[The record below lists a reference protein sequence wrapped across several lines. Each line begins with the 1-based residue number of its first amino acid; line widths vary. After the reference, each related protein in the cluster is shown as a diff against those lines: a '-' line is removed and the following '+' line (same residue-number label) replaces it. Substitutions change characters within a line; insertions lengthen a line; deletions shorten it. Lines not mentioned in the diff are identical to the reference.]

1 MLDLFSALLSGG
13 LTTASVDKA
22 GKGNCGRNSQVFI
35 AFDPLKLNAPGFL
48 EQAIHETI
56 EQLKS
61 SIPANEGGEIF
72 YPGEQSL
79 KIRKENSELGIPV
92 DNGVWMRVKELAGR

>member
-13 LTTASVDKA
+13 LTTAGVDKA

-35 AFDPLKLNAPGFL
+35 AFDPLRLNAPGFL
-48 EQAIHETI
+48 EQAINETI

-61 SIPANEGGEIF
+61 SVPANKGGNIL

-79 KIRKENSELGIPV
+79 KIRKENIELGIPV
-92 DNGVWMRVKELAGR
+92 DDGVWLKVKELAGL